1 MDSFWVPDFLDAHLA
16 KNLDRQRPG
25 AILSHCHIRGQ
36 DSNLARMTDLPAS
49 VSLDAND
56 LLSKRKRITVENRL
70 RQISREAERKLS
82 LLKMNFRGGTRRKR
96 RGLALLTSAWI

>member
-36 DSNLARMTDLPAS
+36 DCNLAGPMDFLDPMGF
-49 VSLDAND
+49 DAND
-56 LLSKRKRITVENRL
+56 FFRESQRIIIENIL
-70 RQISREAERKLS
+70 GQ
-82 LLKMNFRGGTRRKR
+82 
-96 RGLALLTSAWI
+96 LTSKKKPLIHGY